1 MTVKNAKTGLIV
13 PKKGSHN
20 HVSDFK
26 LSFTLWHTTELM
38 TALLAEEI
46 KKKSIS

>member
-1 MTVKNAKTGLIV
+1 MKNARTGLIV

-20 HVSDFK
+20 RISDFK
-26 LSFTLWHTTELM
+26 LSFTLRHTTELA

-46 KKKSIS
+46 KQESIR